1 MYWFIFKSWIHCSF
15 SRLNVFVS
23 GGGGDSPA
31 PAYHYVLLVPF
42 LLMLNT
48 FHAFFFF
55 DVSVVNFEQVNVCFE
70 LIHLENW
77 STRTFK
83 IRSWFSEKRTANCFY
98 GLASIEILFFTRL
111 NFFVVV
117 ITCFSSCFTDFS
129 LEMN

>member
-1 MYWFIFKSWIHCSF
+1 MYWFIFKSWIHFSF

-48 FHAFFFF
+48 SHAFFFF

>member
-1 MYWFIFKSWIHCSF
+1 MYWFIFKSWIRFSF
-15 SRLNVFVS
+15 SRLNVF
-23 GGGGDSPA
+23 
-31 PAYHYVLLVPF
+31 LVVVAVTALRQLTTTSFWCLFCWCWTHSTP
-42 LLMLNT
+42 
-48 FHAFFFF
+48 FFF

-70 LIHLENW
+70 RIHLENW

-98 GLASIEILFFTRL
+98 GLASMEILFFTRL

>member
-1 MYWFIFKSWIHCSF
+1 MYWFIFKSWIYFSF

-31 PAYHYVLLVPF
+31 PAYHCVLLVPF

-48 FHAFFFF
+48 FHAFFF